1 MGNVISFQS
10 RALSFFALFSLFS
23 SNLLIFSLDA
33 SEGSQSS
40 GKLPKFTNVIRQAGI
55 GKIGT
60 LGQTAAWGDFN
71 NDRCED
77 LIVSNTDRKGE
88 SQNVFLFKNNCDG
101 TFTDV
106 TAASGIGNMR
116 LRSAAWADFDNDN
129 LLDLVVGTIKAGA
142 PPILYKNQGRGV
154 FADVSSKTGITKQG
168 GAVRHVVWVDFDRDG
183 LLDIFQ
189 ANLSGS
195 PFLYSGKKDGTFEEV
210 SSKTGF
216 GGKFRVNSH
225 LFFDFNNDGFMDLF
239 LASDGLNRFYQNNG
253 KGSFTDSTDEVGLGG
268 DPGWDSVAAC
278 AGDFD
283 NDGFIDL
290 YVVNIFSTT
299 RVRNALYKNNNGKSF
314 TDITEKTAT
323 GDVGDG
329 RTCAWVDFDGDGRLD
344 LFTTNHLNPS
354 RLFRNLGSGKFIDL
368 ASQAGLDKP
377 IDVFAAAWGDYNNDG
392 FMDVFLNGH
401 IGMALMKNGSNNNRV
416 LTVRLKGDGKKTNTS
431 AVGSRVIV
439 SSPNGRQL
447 REVSGGR
454 GNCEQDMLPVHF
466 GIGGEEKIEIRVEW
480 TSGAVCN
487 YKDII
492 IKGASNFLISE
503 NGCKIVRS

>member
-1 MGNVISFQS
+1 MGNVIFHSS
-10 RALSFFALFSLFS
+10 KYLLSVLFFLY
-23 SNLLIFSLDA
+23 LINILISC

-40 GKLPKFTNVIRQAGI
+40 SKLPKFTNVIQEAHI
-55 GKIGT
+55 GKIGG

-71 NDRCED
+71 GDKCED
-77 LIVSNTDRKGE
+77 LILSNTDRRGE
-88 SQNVFLFKNNCDG
+88 SLNVFLYKNNCDG

-106 TAASGIGNMR
+106 TAGSRIANMR

-129 LLDLVVGTIKAGA
+129 LLDLVVGTIKGGA
-142 PPILYKNQGRGV
+142 PPILYKNQGGGV
-154 FADVSSKTGITKQG
+154 FTDVSEKAGITKRG
-168 GAVRHVVWVDFDRDG
+168 GTVRHVVWVDFDKDG
-183 LLDIFQ
+183 KLDIFQ

-195 PFLYSGKKDGTFEEV
+195 PFLYRGKKNGTFEEV
-210 SSKTGF
+210 SSKTGL
-216 GGKFRVNSH
+216 GGKSKSNSAV
-225 LFFDFNNDGFMDLF
+225 FFDFNNDGFIDLF
-239 LASDGLNRFYQNNG
+239 LANDGLNRFYQNNG
-253 KGSFTDSTDEVGLGG
+253 KGAFTDNTDAVGLGG

-314 TDITEKTAT
+314 TDITDQTGT

-354 RLFRNLGSGKFIDL
+354 KLFRNSGSSKFTDV

-377 IDVFAAAWGDYNNDG
+377 IDVFAATWGDYNNDG

-401 IGMALMKNGSNNNRV
+401 IGMALMKNSASENRV
-416 LTVRLKGDGKKTNTS
+416 LTIRLKGDGKKTNTS
-431 AVGSRVIV
+431 AVGSRVII
-439 SSPNGRQL
+439 SSAKGSQI

-454 GNCEQDMLPVHF
+454 GCCEQDMLPLHF
-466 GIGGEEKIEIRVEW
+466 GVGGEEKIEIRVEW
-480 TSGAVCN
+480 TSGTVCN
-487 YKDII
+487 YEDIVT
-492 IKGASNFLISE
+492 KGTNNFLISE
-503 NGCKIVRS
+503 KGCNIVQS